1 MNPIRKRSSGRR
13 LIKRYEHGGSHP
25 VTPDST
31 NASIVVGDPTK
42 LELEELR
49 QFNTRRQQ
57 GLSEGAMN
65 FLNEFYSQPNVRE
78 KIAANL
84 AAATGGK
91 GPAPEPKETATYK
104 ALARMYPNRV
114 DEMSTYEG
122 LANVVADHYG
132 DFSASMGNFTFGFD
146 PDRRTKGFVE
156 YFADKDFDP
165 EASTRNPNTPRSRS
179 GAGRVTKPFVMGM
192 RPYQERMNEQVQID
206 PYAPTS
212 TYIHE
217 LTHAADIMNNPGN
230 AALMD
235 KYRKRL
241 SMTQN
246 PEEFQSNFESLSEE
260 AHKINMDAADFLAYV
275 GKPSETLARL
285 NAIRYDM
292 IEDNKQRGMEANP
305 MDYEYAYDDIPALM
319 KHGSF
324 GEGQAFKQLAAVYGA
339 ENVVE
344 MLNEIY

>member
-1 MNPIRKRSSGRR
+1 MNPRRKRPAGRR
-13 LIKRYEHGGSHP
+13 LIKRYEHGGPHP
-25 VTPDST
+25 VTSDST
-31 NASIVVGDPTK
+31 STSTVVGDPTP
-42 LELEELR
+42 EELR
-49 QFNTRRQQ
+49 GIRDFYTRRQQ
-57 GLSEGAMN
+57 NVSKDAMD
-65 FLNEFYSQPNVRE
+65 FLNRFYSQPSVRQ
-78 KIAANL
+78 KIAENL
-84 AAATGGK
+84 ATTPGE

-104 ALARMYPNRV
+104 TLARMYPNRI

-146 PDRRTKGFVE
+146 PDRRTRGFVD
-156 YFADKDFDP
+156 YFADEDFDP

-192 RPYQERMNEQVQID
+192 RPFQERMNLQVQVD

-230 AALMD
+230 AALMN
-235 KYRKRL
+235 KYRKKL
-241 SMTQN
+241 N
-246 PEEFQSNFESLSEE
+246 PKMDTEEFQRNFEALGMEGKKVGMQPAE
-260 AHKINMDAADFLAYV
+260 FLAYV
-275 GKPSETLARL
+275 GMPTETLARL

-292 IEDNKQRGMEANP
+292 IEDNRYRGIEANP

-324 GEGQAFKQLAAVYGA
+324 GEGKAFKQLAAVYGA

>member
-1 MNPIRKRSSGRR
+1 MNLRHKRPAGRR
-13 LIKRYEHGGSHP
+13 LIKKYEHGGPHEDEG
-25 VTPDST
+25 TT
-31 NASIVVGDPTK
+31 ITFGDPTK
-42 LELEELR
+42 EELEEIR

-57 GLSEGAMN
+57 GLSKDAMD
-65 FLNEFYSQPNVRE
+65 FLSEFYSQPGVRQ

-84 AAATGGK
+84 AVGPGGM
-91 GPAPEPKETATYK
+91 GPAPETKETETYQI
-104 ALARMYPNRV
+104 LAKMYPNRI

-132 DFSASMGNFTFGFD
+132 DFSASMGNFSFGVD
-146 PDRRTKGFVE
+146 PDKRTSGFVD
-156 YFADKDFDP
+156 YFPSEVYDDTV
-165 EASTRNPNTPRSRS
+165 ERHPNAPRSRS
-179 GAGRVTKPFVMGM
+179 GTGRATKPFTMGM
-192 RPYQERMNEQVQID
+192 RPFQERMNEQVQVD

-212 TYIHE
+212 TYVHE
-217 LTHAADIMNNPGN
+217 MTHAADIMNNPGN
-230 AALMD
+230 VALMD

-241 SMTQN
+241 N
-246 PEEFQSNFESLSEE
+246 PTMDPYEIKENFESLSEE
-260 AHKINMDAADFLAYV
+260 ANRINMGVSDFLAYV
-275 GKPSETLARL
+275 GKPTETLARL

-292 IEDNKQRGMEANP
+292 IKEAGQRGEEANP

-324 GEGQAFKQLAAVYGA
+324 GRGQAFRQLAAVYGA